1 MADQVPVAPADVQQ
15 LQDALAVPPAQ
26 AGAAQDAQNIDGGDP
41 PAAVTQVA
49 VPAAQPA
56 HQPHVDVVSRSCLL
70 FACFAFFLLLVASVY
85 VLRIVAALVSRLVSF
100 IR

>member
-1 MADQVPVAPADVQQ
+1 MADQVPVVPADVQQ

-41 PAAVTQVA
+41 PAAVAQVA

-56 HQPHVDVVSRSCLL
+56 HQPHADVVSRSCLS
-70 FACFAFFLLLVASVY
+70 FACFAFFLLLVASD
-85 VLRIVAALVSRLVSF
+85 SF
-100 IR
+100 SFPFG